1 MNPRPQ
7 SASTRAKLTRHTTGS
22 RATTAIGASKR
33 RLAPGS
39 RRIGA
44 APPDEW
50 AEVTVIVR
58 PRSSVPLPSVEE
70 LGRQPLAE
78 RRHVD
83 LRAFVD
89 VYGADPEDLAAV
101 AAFAR
106 NSRLE
111 VVESSVARRS
121 VALEG
126 TVADM
131 AAAFGI
137 KFSRYASPHGEY
149 RGRSGVVRLPRE
161 LAPVVQAV
169 LGLDD
174 RPQAHPQIR
183 AQSKT
188 GERRAAARSFTPPEV
203 ARLYNFPSRLDG
215 EGQRIAIIELGGG
228 YRRADLRSYFA
239 DLGLDMPKITA
250 VSVDGVRNQPG
261 VRAHADSEVMLD
273 VEVIGAIVPGAEL
286 LVYFA
291 PLTDR
296 GFVDAVT
303 TAVFD
308 ERRPSVISISWGDAE
323 SNWSEQAR
331 TALDDA
337 FQAAA
342 VLGITVCCVSGDNG
356 WTDGIGT
363 KRAHLDYPA
372 SSPYV
377 LACGGTR
384 LEVNDG
390 RIDETVWN
398 NDGNATGGGVSQYYP
413 VPSWQRKVHVPHSH
427 NPGRHRGRGVPDVA
441 GNADPDTGY
450 RIRLNGSELKPL
462 GGTSAVGPLWAALIA
477 RMNQHLGT
485 RVGYLNPLLY
495 ESIAPAG
502 FNAVTKGSNGG
513 YRARLGWDACTGHGT
528 PDGTR
533 LLAALAARG

>member
-1 MNPRPQ
+1 M
-7 SASTRAKLTRHTTGS
+7 G
-22 RATTAIGASKR
+22 GSKR

-44 APPDEW
+44 APHDEW

-58 PRSSVPLPSVEE
+58 PRSSVPFPSVEE
-70 LGRQPLAE
+70 LGRQPLAA
-78 RRHVD
+78 RRHMD
-83 LRAFVD
+83 LRAFVAT
-89 VYGADPEDLAAV
+89 YGADPRDLAAV

-106 NSRLE
+106 EHSLE
-111 VVESSVARRS
+111 VVQSSVARRS

-126 TVADM
+126 TVGAM
-131 AAAFGI
+131 AAAFGTT
-137 KFSRYASPHGEY
+137 FARYASPHGEY
-149 RGRSGVVRLPRE
+149 RGRSGVVRLPRA
-161 LAPVVQAV
+161 LAPVVEAV

-183 AQSKT
+183 AQST
-188 GERRAAARSFTPPEV
+188 GERRTAAKVFKPTEV

-215 EGQRIAIIELGGG
+215 RGERIAIIELGGG
-228 YRRADLRSYFA
+228 YRLAELRSYFS
-239 DLGLDMPKITA
+239 DLGLAMPKISA
-250 VSVDGVRNQPG
+250 VSVDGVRNRPG

-273 VEVIGAIVPGAEL
+273 VEVIGAIAPGAEL

-323 SNWSEQAR
+323 FNWSKQAR
-331 TALDDA
+331 TALDQA

-356 WTDGIGT
+356 WTDGVGT
-363 KRAHLDYPA
+363 KRAHVDYPA

-384 LEVNDG
+384 LEVIDG
-390 RIDETVWN
+390 KLDEAVWN
-398 NDGNATGGGVSQYYP
+398 NAGNATGGGVSQYYP
-413 VPSWQRKVHVPHSH
+413 VPSWQRRVRVPHSH

-450 RIRLNGSELKPL
+450 LIRISGPELKPL
-462 GGTSAVGPLWAALIA
+462 GGTSAVGPLWAALVA
-477 RMNQHLGT
+477 RLNQRLGS

-495 ESIAPAG
+495 ESVAPVG
-502 FNAVTKGSNGG
+502 FNPVLKGTNGG

-528 PDGTR
+528 PDGRR
-533 LLAALAARG
+533 LLAALNARASAPRST